1 MFELLFLLLPFAA
14 AYGYYMGRQSVR
26 DKKEKSSTVRNN
38 NYLRGV
44 EYLLNNEKDRAVD
57 KFIAYLNESDPS
69 FESNLALGNLFRKR
83 GEVDRAISL
92 HEALANNPKL
102 DVAENEISR
111 VELDRDFISA
121 GLLDRAERILLD
133 LVEIPR
139 QHAAAAALLVK
150 VYEQERDYHKAIE
163 IALTKASL
171 SLVNSLFSSIILTSL

>member
-69 FESNLALGNLFRKR
+69 LVTVKNDTASDKDDSND
-83 GEVDRAISL
+83 ED
-92 HEALANNPKL
+92 
-102 DVAENEISR
+102 
-111 VELDRDFISA
+111 
-121 GLLDRAERILLD
+121 
-133 LVEIPR
+133 
-139 QHAAAAALLVK
+139 
-150 VYEQERDYHKAIE
+150 
-163 IALTKASL
+163 ALTAFTL
-171 SLVNSLFSSIILTSL
+171 